1 MGCVSPSW
9 DGTLSPKDFSVAA
22 HVFTERW
29 ERNKSA
35 SPSWFW
41 VNSPKG
47 PPLLASSQHVEGYLS
62 LESMCVLVSA
72 EDSNEEESCAVEEE
86 AGFCEIEGAADNA
99 TLVQSKHHEAHYYD
113 FHIVYSSSFRVPVL
127 YFRAY
132 CSDGRPL
139 LLNDIEK
146 DLPACSSKVLL
157 ETKWSFITLEEHP
170 FLNRPWYKLHPCG
183 TSEWMKLLCL
193 GDEVAAKNGLAIELY
208 LVSWFSVVGQVV
220 GLKTPLEMVKSQRN

>member
-1 MGCVSPSW
+1 MGCFSPSW

-47 PPLLASSQHVEGYLS
+47 PPLLASSQHD
-62 LESMCVLVSA
+62 C
-72 EDSNEEESCAVEEE
+72 NEEESCTVEEE
-86 AGFCEIEGAADNA
+86 AGSCEIDGAADNA

-113 FHIVYSSSFRVPVL
+113 FHIVYSSSYRVPVL

-193 GDEVAAKNGLAIELY
+193 GDEVAATNGPAIELY

-220 GLKTPLEMVKSQRN
+220 GLKVPLEMVKSH